1 MYQKEI
7 KVGNE
12 NKLFRYIFNTEHS
25 FSISEVAKANDMS
38 FPTVKRVISKFLEKE
53 IIQEWTLSSG
63 GVGRRAV
70 EYKFNNEF
78 CYSIGVRI
86 NEEKVRI
93 ILTDAKGN
101 KIFYK
106 STDYTSETK
115 DILDILIEC
124 LKKFIS
130 ELEPKYSS
138 KIIGVGISIPG
149 IYNKES
155 SFLEFTLAKRHPA
168 SAIEK
173 IEKEISLPIWVE
185 NEANMSILAEAII
198 GNHKNLTDFTV
209 INISNNVTCS
219 TFHKFGTTNDEY
231 FFKASRVHH
240 MIIDYEQQKKVGD
253 CISYKVL
260 VNKIRKVFPEIES
273 LKGFFGNPEVFNSS
287 EGQKIINE
295 FLRYMGIILKN
306 LLYTYNPR
314 KLIICGEIANYEE
327 FLLENI
333 LNIVYETNHNFYRG
347 RETIQFSKFKGNSSI
362 IGAAIFPIVDKL
374 M

>member
-25 FSISEVAKANDMS
+25 FSIPELAKANDMS
-38 FPTVKRVISKFLEKE
+38 FPTVKRVINKFLEKE
-53 IIQEWTLSSG
+53 IIYEWTLSSG

-70 EYKFNNEF
+70 EYKYNCEF
-78 CYSIGVRI
+78 CYSLGVRI
-86 NEEKVRI
+86 NEEKIRI
-93 ILTDAKGN
+93 LLTDAKGN
-101 KIFYK
+101 KIIYK
-106 STDYTSETK
+106 SYDYNSDSG
-115 DILDILIEC
+115 DILVVLIDA
-124 LKKFIS
+124 LKSFIS
-130 ELEPKYSS
+130 ELDLKYSS
-138 KIIGVGISIPG
+138 KIIGIGISIPG

-155 SFLEFTLAKRHPA
+155 AFLEFTLSRRHPA
-168 SAIEK
+168 SSLQQIEN
-173 IEKEISLPIWVE
+173 ELSLPVWVE

-219 TFHKFGTTNDEY
+219 TFHKFGTTSDEY

-260 VNKIRKVFPEIES
+260 IEKIKKIFPEVES
-273 LKGFFGNPEVFNSS
+273 LKGFFGNSKIFNSR
-287 EGQKIINE
+287 EGQEIIKE

-327 FLLENI
+327 FLLNDI
-333 LNIVYETNHNFYRG
+333 LNIVYEENHNFYRG
-347 RETIQFSKFKGNSSI
+347 RETIHFSKFKGDSSI